1 MLVILA
7 LQGSQTT
14 QTNLISEV
22 PALVEVA
29 AAVDA
34 SVAVAADV
42 VVAADTAAGRSEKKT
57 FFRVETER
65 RASFPE
71 ISTSCD
77 LMRWSAFE

>member
-22 PALVEVA
+22 PAPVEVA

-42 VVAADTAAGRSEKKT
+42 VAADTAAVRSEKKT
-57 FFRVETER
+57 FFRVGPGQR
-65 RASFPE
+65 VSFLE
-71 ISTSCD
+71 ISTSFD
-77 LMRWSAFE
+77 LMRWFAFG

>member
-14 QTNLISEV
+14 QTSLISEV
-22 PALVEVA
+22 PAPVEVA

-34 SVAVAADV
+34 SVAVAAD

-57 FFRVETER
+57 FFRVGTER
-65 RASFPE
+65 RVSFPE

-77 LMRWSAFE
+77 LMRWFAFE